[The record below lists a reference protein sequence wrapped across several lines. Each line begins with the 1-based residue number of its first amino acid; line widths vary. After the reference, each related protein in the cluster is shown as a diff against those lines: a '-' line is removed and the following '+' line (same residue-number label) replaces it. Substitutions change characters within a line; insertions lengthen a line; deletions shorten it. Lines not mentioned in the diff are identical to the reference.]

1 MKYLKDKRIIY
12 PAIIIVLL
20 IGLFSINS
28 LYQSKEEL
36 SNKIAFVDEVEN
48 TTNENEF
55 YVDIKGNVKKPGV
68 YKVTDQMIVQDL
80 VNLAGG
86 LNKNA
91 YTNNINLASKL
102 KEGMVIYIFSK
113 SEMTTKEMKNDNEC
127 KTEIIQYDNC
137 IKEESST
144 TTNESSSLVNI
155 NSASKDTLMT
165 LNGIGESKAIAII
178 EYRNINK
185 FNKIEDIMNV
195 SGIGESAFAQIKEYI
210 TV

>member
-20 IGLFSINS
+20 IGLFSING
-28 LYQSKEEL
+28 LYQPKEDI

-80 VNLAGG
+80 INLSGG
-86 LNKNA
+86 LTKNA
-91 YTNNINLASKL
+91 YTKNINLASKL

-113 SEMTTKEMKNDNEC
+113 SELTTKEMKNDNEC

-195 SGIGESAFAQIKEYI
+195 SGIGESAFAKIKEYI

>member
-195 SGIGESAFAQIKEYI
+195 SGIGESAFAKIKEYI